1 MYLTGH
7 TGLTLGVVTL
17 LQRGK
22 GPMSKRKIAAVTG
35 FALMPDI
42 LDRFVHLVVPGYPD
56 HGVFHSVFFYAL
68 AVPLVFLFMRRA
80 LPYISIMAMH
90 IFFDLVNVD
99 PRAFIYPHYGWLKP
113 VYTDGKP
120 FFLKLDLLGLNLNL
134 NLGLN
139 LRGYV
144 PSEFFFRFPFGHY
157 LIFEALGA
165 IVILAV
171 LIGRLGGRRAVIYLP
186 ERRGPEST
194 ALAEARS
201 D

>member
-7 TGLTLGVVTL
+7 TGLTLGIVSL
-17 LQRGK
+17 LNRGK
-22 GPMSKRKIAAVTG
+22 GPMSRRKIAAVMG
-35 FALMPDI
+35 FALMPDV
-42 LDRFVHLVVPGYPD
+42 LDRLVHLVVPGYPD

-68 AVPLVFLFMRRA
+68 ALPLVFLFMRRA

-113 VYTDGKP
+113 VYSGGNAL
-120 FFLKLDLLGLNLNL
+120 FLNLDLGLD
-134 NLGLN
+134 

-157 LIFEALGA
+157 LVFEALGA
-165 IVILAV
+165 SVILAV
-171 LIGRLGGRRAVIYLP
+171 LIWGLGGRRAVIYLP
-186 ERRGPEST
+186 EGRDTEPTG
-194 ALAEARS
+194 LAEVRG

>member
-1 MYLTGH
+1 MYLAGH
-7 TGLTLGVVTL
+7 TGLTLGIVSL

-22 GPMSKRKIAAVTG
+22 GPMSKKKIAAVMG
-35 FALMPDI
+35 FALMPDV
-42 LDRFVHLVVPGYPD
+42 LDRLVHLVVPGYPD

-68 AVPLVFLFMRRA
+68 ALPLVFLFMRRA
-80 LPYISIMAMH
+80 LPYVSIMAMH

-99 PRAFIYPHYGWLKP
+99 PRSLFYP
-113 VYTDGKP
+113 
-120 FFLKLDLLGLNLNL
+120 LGLNL

-139 LRGYV
+139 LGLYLRGHV

-171 LIGRLGGRRAVIYLP
+171 LIGRLGGRRAVSYLP
-186 ERRGPEST
+186 QARGSEST
-194 ALAEARS
+194 VLALVRGK

>member
-7 TGLTLGVVTL
+7 TGLTLGIVSL
-17 LQRGK
+17 LNRGK
-22 GPMSKRKIAAVTG
+22 GPMSKRKIAAVMG
-35 FALMPDI
+35 FALMPDV
-42 LDRFVHLVVPGYPD
+42 LDRLVHLVVPGYPD

-68 AVPLVFLFMRRA
+68 ALPLVFLFMRRA

-99 PRAFIYPHYGWLKP
+99 PRALVYP
-113 VYTDGKP
+113 
-120 FFLKLDLLGLNLNL
+120 LDL

-139 LRGYV
+139 RDLGLNLKGHL
-144 PSEFFFRFPFGHY
+144 PGEFLFRFPFGHY

-171 LIGRLGGRRAVIYLP
+171 LIGRLGGKQAVIYLP

-194 ALAEARS
+194 ALALVRGK